1 MSEKAKRGLKE
12 RIREEMMADYAN
24 ILERNFEL
32 AKQFIHVTQ
41 DGKVD
46 VLLKDKLTG
55 KEQILLYL
63 IGKLYARQAD
73 YAPTEDVGNKELAN
87 ELGIPMGSLLPW
99 LKDLRDSNKIRP
111 VKRGRYTNHVIPV
124 NLVERVLKSVDKKIK
139 ELMRR

>member
-32 AKQFIHVTQ
+32 AKQFIHVTS

-46 VLLKDKLTG
+46 VLLRDKLTG

-63 IGKLYARQAD
+63 IGKLYAKLAD
-73 YAPTEDVGNKELAN
+73 YTPTEDVGNKELVN
-87 ELGIPMGSLLPW
+87 ELGIPIGSLLPW
-99 LKDLRDSNKIRP
+99 LKTLRDSNKIRSI
-111 VKRGRYTNHVIPV
+111 KRGKYTNHVIPIS
-124 NLVERVLKSVDKKIK
+124 LVERVLRFVDKKIK
-139 ELMRR
+139 GVR